1 MGGKINNLIGQNDRI
16 DMDWEN
22 QAIFRSKNSS
32 IHRYGSNSPTTIPA
46 SGFWDATF
54 KGLKEERA
62 RLHAHLH
69 QGLQPQRKIGHSLV
83 GHLTPKT
90 PSLAKTIET
99 KK

>member
-1 MGGKINNLIGQNDRI
+1 MNGQNDRI
-16 DMDWEN
+16 DMDWKN

-32 IHRYGSNSPTTIPA
+32 VHRYGPNSPTTIPA

-54 KGLKEERA
+54 KGLTEERA
-62 RLHAHLH
+62 RSHAQRVRSFLH